1 MQLTSSFFF
10 PSAEVVSFPEAVVAL
25 AASGGGATCWQNY
38 KTDFAVT
45 QLMARFWYIV
55 WRAKWV
61 QNSTYLDL
69 VYRQH

>member
-10 PSAEVVSFPEAVVAL
+10 PSAEVVSFPEAVEAL

-45 QLMARFWYIV
+45 QLMARF
-55 WRAKWV
+55 
-61 QNSTYLDL
+61 
-69 VYRQH
+69 